1 MESTVPRRVDSLPVR
16 EGSPEPS
23 SRDDLLLR
31 VSESYTGDQLFVP
44 VTVLNGTQSGST
56 LFVTA
61 AVHGDELN
69 GIGIIRELLGRLEP
83 GDVTGTVICV
93 PFVNVL
99 GVEFHSRY
107 LPDRRDLNRCFPGSP
122 SGSTGSR
129 LAHTLMKEIVG
140 PADAG
145 IDLHTATSHRTNTP
159 QLRVRLDDPATS
171 RLALAFGAPYLVDAG
186 LRPGSLRDAA
196 DRSGVPVLAYEGG
209 QALRFDEDAIA
220 TGVTGVL
227 RVLGALGMIDD
238 PPSAPSEAP
247 LVSDET
253 HWIRAERGGIVDV
266 HVAGGEH
273 VESEQPLWTVTGPF
287 GGERSQKLSP
297 HDGVVIGL
305 TTLPLVNPGD
315 AVVHLA
321 VAGRHATAWIDEP
334 TDEEDVPLDED
345 VD

>member
-1 MESTVPRRVDSLPVR
+1 MDPSPPRRVDSLPV
-16 EGSPEPS
+16 GDASPTPS
-23 SRDDLLLR
+23 SRADLLLR

-44 VTVLNGTQSGST
+44 VTVLAGARKGPV

-69 GIGIIRELLGRLEP
+69 GVGIIRELLGRLHAA
-83 GDVTGTVICV
+83 DITGTLVCV

-99 GVEFHSRY
+99 GVQFHSRY
-107 LPDRRDLNRCFPGSP
+107 LPDRRDLNRCFPGSS

-129 LAHTLMKEIVG
+129 LAHTLMTQVVA
-140 PADAG
+140 PSDAG
-145 IDLHTATSHRTNTP
+145 VDLHTAASHRTNTP
-159 QLRVRLDDPATS
+159 QVRVRLDDPETSKLAT
-171 RLALAFGAPYLVDAG
+171 AFGAPYLIDAG

-196 DRSGVPVLAYEGG
+196 DRSGVPVLTYEAG
-209 QALRFDEDAIA
+209 QALRFDDEAIT

-227 RVLGALGMIDD
+227 RVLGALGMVDD
-238 PPSAPSEAP
+238 PPPPPDEAP

-266 HVAGGEH
+266 HVTNGEH
-273 VESEQPLWTVTGPF
+273 VDAGQPLWTVTGPF
-287 GGERSQKLSP
+287 GSERSQERAP

-334 TDEEDVPLDED
+334 TDEEDVPPDEE